1 MTPTSP
7 IGGVMSRHALGFLLV
22 FVGGGIGS
30 MFRHASNQAGSAL
43 FGPDF
48 PYGTIFVNIIGSLA
62 IGLIAGW
69 FALHGSGGQMLS
81 LFLITGIIGGFSTVS
96 AFTLGYALIWEGG
109 QSGRGGLYVLS
120 SRVPGGIARSFGC

>member
-1 MTPTSP
+1 M
-7 IGGVMSRHALGFLLV
+7 GRHALGFLLV

-48 PYGTIFVNIIGSLA
+48 PYGTIFVNLIGSLA

-81 LFLITGIIGGFSTVS
+81 LFLITGIIGGFTTFS
-96 AFTLGYALIWEGG
+96 AFTLDTALMWERG
-109 QSGRGGLYVLS
+109 QSVRAGLYVLGS
-120 SRVPGGIARSFGC
+120 TVPGVIAVFFGLAITRSFVK